1 MTATLALL
9 LVVSMFIGWTIYKA
23 QKDETFAFNLF
34 DLLMENGRVSKIAV
48 AFMLTLIFTT
58 WLMLDLQ
65 LTGKMTEGYLTT
77 YGAMWVAPL
86 VARVIFGKTVAPET
100 K

>member
-1 MTATLALL
+1 MTPALALL
-9 LVVSMFIGWTIYKA
+9 CVVALFIGWTIYRA
-23 QKDETFAFNLF
+23 QKDPGFRFDLF
-34 DLLMENGRVSKIAV
+34 DLLMENDRVSKIAV

-65 LTGKMTEGYLTT
+65 LSGKMTEGYLTT

-86 VARVIFGKTVAPET
+86 VARVIFGKTSQPET